1 MVFGFVVILP
11 TSDLNSF
18 LQACLSRTLVCSD
31 LVIVF
36 NQSWA
41 SDRVPQGLLLVS
53 FKKSL
58 SLWLDSDRR
67 LSNLLVSISENL
79 VSEVFMPTMR
89 ISLLMARVSRY
100 P

>member
-1 MVFGFVVILP
+1 MPFSYWYVPIL
-11 TSDLNSF
+11 SLFSINLG
-18 LQACLSRTLVCSD
+18 LQIESLR
-31 LVIVF
+31 
-36 NQSWA
+36 
-41 SDRVPQGLLLVS
+41 GLLVS

-89 ISLLMARVSRY
+89 ISLLIARVSLSLTKSSIGRIKS
-100 P
+100 PSKFS